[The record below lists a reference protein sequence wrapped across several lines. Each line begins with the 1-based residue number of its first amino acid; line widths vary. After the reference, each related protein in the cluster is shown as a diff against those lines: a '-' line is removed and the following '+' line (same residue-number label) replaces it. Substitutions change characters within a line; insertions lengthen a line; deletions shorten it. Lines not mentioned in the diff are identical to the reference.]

1 MKKFIFYFTILTA
14 FTLPQLASADVVKRA
29 CLSSSAKS
37 KSVRLCGCIQAAA
50 DATLNGTEQRKT
62 AKLISNPDLSQDVKA
77 SDSWSNERFWER
89 YTTFSE
95 VAQKYCS

>member
-1 MKKFIFYFTILTA
+1 MKKFIIYSTILA
-14 FTLPQLASADVVKRA
+14 ALTLPHVASADVVKRA
-29 CLSSSAKS
+29 CLASSAKT

-62 AKLISNPDLSQDVKA
+62 ANLISNPELSQDVKA
-77 SDSWSNERFWER
+77 SDSWSNERFWKR
-89 YTTFSE
+89 YTTFSQ